1 MDIFTVSLF
10 GHRRIDNL
18 QQLNNDLVPIIKELI
33 QTKFYVSFLIGRN
46 YVTRKKG
53 GAYAALK
60 YAQKRNKKI
69 VNLGNP

>member
-46 YVTRKKG
+46 G
-53 GAYAALK
+53 EFDEYAASVIK
-60 YAQKRNKKI
+60 QVQKEKGKENKNI
-69 VNLGNP
+69 PTDF